1 MSSNADLAAPSDAAL
16 SAPALPTAP
25 FSVVWSRGHCYVRED
40 TRARWLGVDDR
51 GRPQALTDADLRR
64 RGWSLRRG

>member
-1 MSSNADLAAPSDAAL
+1 MSTDADLALPD
-16 SAPALPTAP
+16 PALPTAP

-40 TRARWLGVDDR
+40 TLGRARWMGVDDR
-51 GRPQALTDADLRR
+51 GRPQALTDADLHR